1 MLLWSKLHFFGTR
14 CCKREEIELRYD
26 KIFVAIRAFFCPTK
40 RCAKTFD
47 FLGLQCF
54 RFFEKDFH
62 VKTSLHQN
70 STVPFCFYSHPKANV
85 LGPICFWHVFTCWK
99 QGHMN
104 QKYLLYFKVIL
115 AQMYSKRRTRFF
127 LPEESFRFFWRQTH
141 CE

>member
-14 CCKREEIELRYD
+14 CCKREEIILRYG
-26 KIFVAIRAFFCPTK
+26 KILVAVCAFFALQKGLPKHLNFQDCNV
-40 RCAKTFD
+40 FS
-47 FLGLQCF
+47 FL
-54 RFFEKDFH
+54 KDFQ

-115 AQMYSKRRTRFF
+115 AQMYSKRRTTFF
-127 LPEESFRFFWRQTH
+127 LPEESFRFFLAPNTL
-141 CE
+141 